1 MNLKAKSWSS
11 SLWCSIAK
19 SCPTLYDSMDC
30 SMPGFPVLHYLPEFA
45 QVHVHWFG
53 DAIEPSYLLFPS
65 SPFTFNLSQHQS
77 LSIESAFCIRCPKH
91 WSFSFSISPSSE
103 CSGSISFRIGWFD
116 LHAIQGTLRSLFQHH
131 SLKASILQHSA
142 FFMVQL
148 SHPYM
153 TIGETIA
160 LTMQTFV
167 GKVMSLLFNMLSL
180 FAIAFLPIRKYL
192 LISWLQHHLQW
203 FWSPRK
209 ENLSLL
215 LLSPFL
221 FAMKWWERMSRS

>member
-103 CSGSISFRIGWFD
+103 CSGLISLRINWFD
-116 LHAIQGTLRSLFQHH
+116 LPAVQGLSRIFSSITIWKIKFFDPQSSLQSNHLIH
-131 SLKASILQHSA
+131 TWLL
-142 FFMVQL
+142 
-148 SHPYM
+148 
-153 TIGETIA
+153 ETNK
-160 LTMQTFV
+160 QT
-167 GKVMSLLFNMLSL
+167 
-180 FAIAFLPIRKYL
+180 
-192 LISWLQHHLQW
+192 
-203 FWSPRK
+203 
-209 ENLSLL
+209 
-215 LLSPFL
+215 
-221 FAMKWWERMSRS
+221 